1 MAVMSICSRSGVADA
16 APATGPMNAQSTPPA
31 GDGTPKSTAHCD
43 VDRLSDM
50 ISAHAPDG
58 TYRFASA
65 AARELLGY
73 EPEELVGT
81 WAYDLFHPD
90 DVPKVTDVHRS
101 VLDGAPAT
109 VVYRLRRKSGEYT
122 WVETTTRIVEGD
134 DGEAS
139 EIVCCTR
146 PARTRTPHPDGASY
160 DACVA
165 RIGGALQAQA
175 IVPVF
180 QPIVSLADGRTI
192 AYEALARF
200 PGDPAHPPDRW
211 FADAWHVDLG
221 IPLELLAVRAA
232 ISALPLLPPDVAL
245 CVNVSP
251 ETVATP
257 GFRDALGDDAQRVI
271 VEITEHRRLE
281 ESDFEAR
288 LAPLRAAGGRVAID
302 DFGAGHAS
310 LSQVLAVAPD
320 WIKLDM
326 TLTQRLDESPV
337 ARALAAALVSF
348 AAEVGVR
355 VIAEG
360 VEQAQQVTTLEALG
374 IRYAQGHHFGRPV
387 AAELLPQR
395 ASA

>member
-1 MAVMSICSRSGVADA
+1 MGVR
-16 APATGPMNAQSTPPA
+16 P
-31 GDGTPKSTAHCD
+31 
-43 VDRLSDM
+43 L
-50 ISAHAPDG
+50 
-58 TYRFASA
+58 
-65 AARELLGY
+65 
-73 EPEELVGT
+73 
-81 WAYDLFHPD
+81 HPD
-90 DVPKVTDVHRS
+90 DVPKVRGVHRS

-109 VVYRLRRKSGEYT
+109 VVYRLRRKSGEYA
-122 WVETTTRIVEGD
+122 WVETTTRIV
-134 DGEAS
+134 DGESDGAR

-146 PARTRTPHPDGASY
+146 PAREQTVHPHGASY

-165 RIGGALQAQA
+165 RIAGALRAEA

-180 QPIVSLADGRTI
+180 QPVVALADGRVI

-200 PGDPAHPPDRW
+200 PGDPAHAPDRW
-211 FADAWHVDLG
+211 FADAWSVDLG

-232 ISALPLLPPDVAL
+232 VGALPLLPADVDL

-257 GFRDALGDDAQRVI
+257 GFRDALGTHAHRVI
-271 VEITEHRRLE
+271 AEITEHRRLE
-281 ESDFEAR
+281 EADFERR

-310 LSQVLAVAPD
+310 LSQVLAVSPD

-326 TLTQRLDESPV
+326 TLTQRLDESPL

-348 AAEVGVR
+348 GAEVGVE

-360 VEQAQQVTTLEALG
+360 VEDARQVATLEALG
-374 IRYAQGHHFGRPV
+374 IGYAQGHHFGRP
-387 AAELLPQR
+387 APAELLLDR
-395 ASA
+395 AA

>member
-1 MAVMSICSRSGVADA
+1 MSVHG
-16 APATGPMNAQSTPPA
+16 TPPSDDA
-31 GDGTPKSTAHCD
+31 PEPHRWD

-58 TYRFASA
+58 TYRFVSA

-73 EPEELVGT
+73 EPQELMGR

-90 DVPKVTDVHRS
+90 DVPRVSGVHRS

-109 VVYRLRRKSGEYT
+109 VVYRLRHKSGEYR
-122 WVETTTRIVEGD
+122 WVETTTRVVDGE
-134 DGEAS
+134 DGEAR

-146 PARTRTPHPDGASY
+146 PARERPLQSDSASY

-165 RIGGALQAQA
+165 RIAGALQAEA

-180 QPIVSLADGRTI
+180 QPVVSLADGRAI
-192 AYEALARF
+192 AYEALSRF
-200 PGDPAHPPDRW
+200 PGDPGHTPDRW
-211 FADAWHVDLG
+211 FADAWQVDLG
-221 IPLELLAVRAA
+221 VPLELLSVRAA
-232 ISALPLLPPDVAL
+232 IDALPLLPADAAL

-257 GFRDALGDDAQRVI
+257 GFRAALGDAAHRVI
-271 VEITEHRRLE
+271 AEITEHRRLE
-281 ESDFEAR
+281 EADFEQR

-310 LSQVLAVAPD
+310 LSQVLAVSPD

-337 ARALAAALVSF
+337 ARALASALVSF
-348 AAEVGVR
+348 AAEVGIG

-360 VEQAQQVTTLEALG
+360 VERADQVRTLEALG
-374 IRYAQGHHFGRPV
+374 IRYAQGYWLGRP
-387 AAELLPQR
+387 ARAELLLDR
-395 ASA
+395 AA

>member
-1 MAVMSICSRSGVADA
+1 
-16 APATGPMNAQSTPPA
+16 
-31 GDGTPKSTAHCD
+31 
-43 VDRLSDM
+43 M

-73 EPEELVGT
+73 DPGELVGT
-81 WAYDLFHPD
+81 WAYDYFHPD
-90 DVPKVTDVHRS
+90 DVPKVSGVHRS

-109 VVYRLRRKSGEYT
+109 VVYRLRRKSGEYV
-122 WVETTTRIVEGD
+122 WVETTTRIVD
-134 DGEAS
+134 RDGEAC

-146 PARTRTPHPDGASY
+146 PAREHVGHTRDESY

-165 RIGGALQAQA
+165 RIGGTLRAEA
-175 IVPVF
+175 ISPVF
-180 QPIVSLADGRTI
+180 QPIVALGDGHVV

-200 PGDPAHPPDRW
+200 PGDPAHGPDRW

-232 ISALPLLPPDVAL
+232 LSALPLLPHDTTL

-257 GFRDALGDDAQRVI
+257 GFRDALGDDAHRV
-271 VEITEHRRLE
+271 VAEITEHRRL
-281 ESDFEAR
+281 DDAAFQR
-288 LAPLRAAGGRVAID
+288 KLAPLRAAGGRLAID

-326 TLTQRLDESPV
+326 SLTQQLDESPV
-337 ARALAAALVSF
+337 ARALAAAVVSF
-348 AAEVGVR
+348 AAEVGIS

-360 VEQAQQVTTLEALG
+360 VEDARQVATLGALG
-374 IRYAQGHHFGRPV
+374 IRYAQGHHFGRPAPV
-387 AAELLPQR
+387 EALLDRAA
-395 ASA
+395 

>member
-1 MAVMSICSRSGVADA
+1 MS
-16 APATGPMNAQSTPPA
+16 APSTPPPRNGPRHPPA
-31 GDGTPKSTAHCD
+31 PANGRWD
-43 VDRLSDM
+43 VANSLSDM

-58 TYRFASA
+58 TYRFVSA

-73 EPEELVGT
+73 EPAELVGT
-81 WAYDLFHPD
+81 WAYDYFHPD
-90 DVPKVTDVHRS
+90 DVPKVSGVHRS

-109 VVYRLRRKSGEYT
+109 IVYRLRRKSGEYA
-122 WVETTTRIVEGD
+122 WVETTTRIV
-134 DGEAS
+134 DGEDDEAC

-146 PARTRTPHPDGASY
+146 AAREHRAHPQDESY

-165 RIGGALQAQA
+165 RIAGTLRAEA

-180 QPIVSLADGRTI
+180 QPIVALDDARVV

-200 PGDPAHPPDRW
+200 PGDPAHGPDRW
-211 FADAWHVDLG
+211 FADAWHVELG

-232 ISALPLLPPDVAL
+232 LGALPLLPPEVAL

-257 GFRDALGDDAQRVI
+257 GFRDALGDHAHRI
-271 VEITEHRRLE
+271 VAEITEHRRL
-281 ESDFEAR
+281 DDAAFQRR

-310 LSQVLAVAPD
+310 LRQVLAVAPD

-326 TLTQRLDESPV
+326 SLTQQLDQSPV
-337 ARALAAALVSF
+337 ARALAAAVVSF
-348 AAEVGVR
+348 AAEVHVD

-360 VEQAQQVTTLEALG
+360 VEDACQVATLGALG
-374 IRYAQGHHFGRPV
+374 IRYAQGHHFGRPQPV
-387 AAELLPQR
+387 EALLRRAA
-395 ASA
+395 

>member
-1 MAVMSICSRSGVADA
+1 MSAHRTPPTGDPGPPPASWDVAD
-16 APATGPMNAQSTPPA
+16 
-31 GDGTPKSTAHCD
+31 
-43 VDRLSDM
+43 RLTDM

-58 TYRFASA
+58 TYRFVSA
-65 AARELLGY
+65 AVRELLGY

-90 DVPKVTDVHRS
+90 DVSKVSGVHRS

-109 VVYRLRRKSGEYT
+109 VVYRLRRKSGEYR
-122 WVETTTRIVEGD
+122 WVETTTRIVG
-134 DGEAS
+134 GGNGAPR

-146 PARTRTPHPDGASY
+146 PARETASRADDASY
-160 DACVA
+160 EACVA
-165 RIGGALQAQA
+165 RIAETLQAEA

-200 PGDPAHPPDRW
+200 PGDPAHTPDRW

-232 ISALPLLPPDVAL
+232 IEALPLLPEEAAL

-257 GFRDALGDDAQRVI
+257 GFREALGNAAHRVI
-271 VEITEHRRLE
+271 AEITEHRRLE
-281 ESDFEAR
+281 EADFGRR
-288 LAPLRAAGGRVAID
+288 LAPLRAAGGRVAVD

-310 LSQVLAVAPD
+310 LSQVLAVSPD
-320 WIKLDM
+320 WIKLDL
-326 TLTQRLDESPV
+326 TLTRRLDESPM

-348 AAEVGVR
+348 AREVGIG

-360 VEQAQQVTTLEALG
+360 VEDERQVATLEELG
-374 IRYAQGHHFGRPV
+374 IRFAQGYLFGRPAPV
-387 AAELLPQR
+387 RQLLER
-395 ASA
+395 TA

>member
-1 MAVMSICSRSGVADA
+1 MPAPMAE
-16 APATGPMNAQSTPPA
+16 
-31 GDGTPKSTAHCD
+31 HWD

-90 DVPKVTDVHRS
+90 DVPKVSGVHRS
-101 VLDGAPAT
+101 VLEGAPAT
-109 VVYRLRRKSGEYT
+109 VVYRLRRKSGEYR
-122 WVETTTRIVEGD
+122 WVETTTRAV
-134 DGEAS
+134 DGEDGEVC

-146 PARTRTPHPDGASY
+146 PAREGVPQLDSASY
-160 DACVA
+160 EACVA
-165 RIGGALQAQA
+165 RIAETLRSEA
-175 IVPVF
+175 IEPVF
-180 QPIVSLADGRTI
+180 QPVVSLADGRTI

-200 PGDPAHPPDRW
+200 PGDPAHTPDRW

-232 ISALPLLPPDVAL
+232 LARLPLLPADVAM

-251 ETVATP
+251 ETVAAP
-257 GFRDALGDDAQRVI
+257 GFREALGEDAHRVI
-271 VEITEHRRLE
+271 AEITEHRRLE
-281 ESDFEAR
+281 EADFQQR
-288 LAPLRAAGGRVAID
+288 LAPLRAAGGSVAID

-310 LSQVLAVAPD
+310 LSQVLAVSPD

-326 TLTQRLDESPV
+326 TLTQRIDESPV
-337 ARALAAALVSF
+337 ARALASALVSF
-348 AAEVGVR
+348 AAEVGIE

-360 VEQAQQVTTLEALG
+360 VEHAVQVRTLEALG
-374 IRYAQGHHFGRPV
+374 IRYAQGYRFGRP
-387 AAELLPQR
+387 APAELLLDR
-395 ASA
+395 AA